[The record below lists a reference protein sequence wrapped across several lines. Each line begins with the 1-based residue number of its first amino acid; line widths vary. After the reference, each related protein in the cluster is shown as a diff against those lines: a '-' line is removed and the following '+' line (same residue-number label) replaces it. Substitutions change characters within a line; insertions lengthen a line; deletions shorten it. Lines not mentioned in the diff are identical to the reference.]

1 MVKVLL
7 ELGIE
12 ERLRIQQAGGAVV
25 RLGEVRY
32 YGSVPNILELER
44 VVPTQCCSTLSLQ
57 APMRHFSALCLSF
70 LISK

>member
-12 ERLRIQQAGGAVV
+12 ECLRIQQAGGAVA

-44 VVPTQCCSTLSLQ
+44 VVQPSAAAHYLYRLQ
-57 APMRHFSALCLSF
+57 
-70 LISK
+70 